1 MYQYF
6 FDKFGGNDYK
16 EAKIILFVGKT
27 GDGKTTAIN
36 AFFNIV
42 KGVTLDDNFRFILI
56 KEPKKEKGEA
66 ESQTDGVHIYYIKDM
81 NNKPLIIIDSQGFG
95 DTRGKQYDEMIIEAF
110 THVFSEVIDH
120 INAISFIVK
129 STDSRL
135 DIQIEYIF
143 TKVTGLFSEDISVNF
158 FVFATHANREALK
171 NEPNMIKTLTTNKEF
186 CEIKKKMPNKWYYAL
201 DSKTIMENEKDK
213 LTLFSYKQL
222 NDLYKE
228 KVLTSRSI
236 SVKKCSEVLK
246 SRNNLRIQINNLST
260 TFKNLLVEQGNLKE
274 KEKSIEA
281 INLQISEFEKKSKKS
296 KKNLKI

>member
-6 FDKFGGNDYK
+6 FDKFGGNDYN
-16 EAKIILFVGKT
+16 EAKIILFVDKT

-56 KEPKKEKGEA
+56 KELKKEKGEA

-110 THVFSEVIDH
+110 THVFPEVIDH

-143 TKVTGLFSEDISVNF
+143 TKVTGLFSEDIRVNF

-171 NEPNMIKTLTTNKEF
+171 NEPNMIKTLSTNKEF

-246 SRNNLRIQINNLST
+246 SRNNLRI
-260 TFKNLLVEQGNLKE
+260 
-274 KEKSIEA
+274 
-281 INLQISEFEKKSKKS
+281 
-296 KKNLKI
+296 